1 MFVKTQGLKKYY
13 NYIQWLSLDVVLGA
27 CAGLYFFQHLLELS
41 FTPVVYVLMALA
53 VWGIYTFDHLMDA
66 RNIQGRASSAR
77 HLFHQVNFNTL
88 LIWLV
93 LVVITAVILAFDFI
107 KFSHLMTF
115 GMLLGTVIIGNI
127 VFMKFFGKKVSILK
141 EITTAAFYTAGIT
154 LVPMI
159 RFTNEGIPRV
169 FWYFAFGYFLM
180 AWFNLLLLAYMDYD
194 SDSRDE
200 MGSIVSVLGVPM
212 THSLLTGLMWVELVY
227 LVGMFFVLGS
237 FYYIYLIIL
246 AIMFL
251 IHVSAFLR
259 GKRSKEAVRRQIDA
273 SYLLPFVLFLV
284 A

>member
-13 NYIQWLSLDVVLGA
+13 NYFQWLSLDVVLGA

-41 FTPVVYVLMALA
+41 FTPVVYLLMALA

-66 RNIQGRASSAR
+66 RNIQGKASSAR

-93 LVVITAVILAFDFI
+93 LVVVTAVILAFDFI
-107 KFSHLMTF
+107 KFSHLMSF

-141 EITTAAFYTAGIT
+141 EITTAALYTAGIT

-159 RFTNEGIPRV
+159 RFTNDGVPRV

-200 MGSIVSVLGVPM
+200 MGSIVSVLGISM

-227 LVGMFFVLGS
+227 LMGMFFVLGS
-237 FYYIYLIIL
+237 FYYIYLVIL
-246 AIMFL
+246 VIMFL
-251 IHVSAFLR
+251 IHISAFLQA
-259 GKRSKEAVRRQIDA
+259 KRSKEAVRRQIDA
-273 SYLLPFVLFLV
+273 AYLLPFVLFLV